1 MTIFKSGVVA
11 IVGLSSLSCL
21 AMGQELA
28 DCLGGFQ
35 TFYSAPRVNAE
46 APYLVDLDG
55 DGLVDMVTL
64 DSTNII
70 RTYHNT
76 GASFADPSL
85 VQGPAYSWLEGIAD
99 IDNDGKQDIV
109 IDTANHNTCGN
120 NSVRIFWNSG
130 DFGQPFTTS
139 LTTEFP
145 MPSSSYCI
153 HMEIID
159 FDNNGDRDLIV
170 TNMWGPSRTYK
181 NVGQRQFQ
189 VQSDFTWPRDLEQRA
204 TFDFDGD
211 GNGTFQPAIVN
222 FAQQQ
227 TQTGFAFRNGSAE
240 IPLSIGLYIG
250 SQASQ
255 ALNIGRWDSVGNFAF
270 TTLTIP
276 TTWLRVKDLT
286 WIRMEKTS

>member
-1 MTIFKSGVVA
+1 MTIFKFGVVA

-120 NSVRIFWNSG
+120 NSVRIFWNS
-130 DFGQPFTTS
+130 
-139 LTTEFP
+139 
-145 MPSSSYCI
+145 
-153 HMEIID
+153 
-159 FDNNGDRDLIV
+159 
-170 TNMWGPSRTYK
+170 
-181 NVGQRQFQ
+181 
-189 VQSDFTWPRDLEQRA
+189 
-204 TFDFDGD
+204 
-211 GNGTFQPAIVN
+211 
-222 FAQQQ
+222 
-227 TQTGFAFRNGSAE
+227 
-240 IPLSIGLYIG
+240 
-250 SQASQ
+250 
-255 ALNIGRWDSVGNFAF
+255 
-270 TTLTIP
+270 
-276 TTWLRVKDLT
+276 
-286 WIRMEKTS
+286 